1 MISLVPVTRENQQL
15 YLEGILEI
23 ENASFP
29 SPWKRQAFLQEIANP
44 ISHLWA
50 VTAHGALVGYVCFW
64 IVDNVVQIL
73 NIAVH
78 SSKRGQGMGYRL
90 IKEVIERGVSRNMK
104 QVWLEVRVSNRAARG
119 LYKKVGFEEVGLR
132 RLYYTDTNE
141 DAITMSLALPEVEET
156 QKP

>member
-23 ENASFP
+23 EDVSFP
-29 SPWKRQAFLQEIANP
+29 SPWNRQAFLQEIVNP

-50 VTAHGALVGYVCFW
+50 VTTYGTLVGYVCFW

-78 SSKRGQGMGYRL
+78 PKLRGQGLGYRL
-90 IKEVIERGVSRNMK
+90 IKEVIEEGISRNVN
-104 QVWLEVRVSNRAARG
+104 QVWLEVRVSNQAARG

-132 RLYYTDTNE
+132 PRYYTDTNE
-141 DAITMSLALPEVEET
+141 DAITMSLALPEMKET